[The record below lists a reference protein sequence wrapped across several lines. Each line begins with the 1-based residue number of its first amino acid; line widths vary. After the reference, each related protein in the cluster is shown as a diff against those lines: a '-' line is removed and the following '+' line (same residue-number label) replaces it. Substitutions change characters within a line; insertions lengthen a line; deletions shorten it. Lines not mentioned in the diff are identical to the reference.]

1 LINIFVILNT
11 SRYSLSSQLNV
22 HDNFEKVRDMP
33 HVTKIAVVAAFFA
46 MLGGISNEA
55 SARGRLYPLTRCGPN
70 LAYLCPLHGY
80 FDQVPFH
87 YNLAIY
93 PGCIKFA
100 QIETPHGIERRPVLV
115 CG

>member
-1 LINIFVILNT
+1 
-11 SRYSLSSQLNV
+11 
-22 HDNFEKVRDMP
+22 MP
-33 HVTKIAVVAAFFA
+33 HVTKLAVVAAFFA
-46 MLGGISNEA
+46 MLGGIPSEA
-55 SARGRLYPLTRCGPN
+55 SAHERQYPLTRCGPD

-87 YNLAIY
+87 YSLAIY